1 MDKAL
6 YIAMTGAKHNMMA
19 QTARANNLANAN
31 TTGFKADFEQSR
43 AMPVFG
49 EHHPTRVYALTE
61 RPATD
66 MQSGTF
72 IQTDRSLDIAIKGD
86 GWIAV
91 QSNTGEEAYTRSG
104 EMVIDPNGVLRTGKG
119 LPVMGEGGPIVIPPA
134 AHVEIGVDGVISV
147 QAQGAAANELA
158 QVDRIKLVNPDKQ
171 QLEKGLDGLMRQ
183 RSGEPAAADGLVR
196 VESGFL
202 ESSNVNAA
210 QELINILS
218 LTRQYEMQTKMMKTV
233 DENSAAAASV
243 MRMS

>member
-66 MQSGTF
+66 MQSGAF
-72 IQTDRSLDIAIKGD
+72 IQTDRALDIAIQGD

-91 QSNTGEEAYTRSG
+91 QSNTGDEAYTRSG
-104 EMVIDPNGVLRTGKG
+104 ELVVDPNGVLRTGKG
-119 LPVMGEGGPIVIPPA
+119 LPVIGEGGPIVIPPA
-134 AHVEIGVDGVISV
+134 AHIEIGVDGVITV
-147 QAQGAAANELA
+147 QVQGAQANELA

-171 QLEKGLDGLMRQ
+171 QLEKGLDGLMRL
-183 RSGEPAAADGLVR
+183 RNGEPADADALVR

-202 ESSNVNAA
+202 EASNVNAA

>member
-31 TTGFKADFEQSR
+31 TTGFKADYEQSR

-49 EHHPTRVYALTE
+49 EHFPTRVYALTE

-66 MQSGTF
+66 MQGGAF
-72 IQTDRSLDIAIKGD
+72 IETGRALDVAVQGD
-86 GWIAV
+86 GWIGV
-91 QSNTGEEAYTRSG
+91 QSNTGDEAYTRSG
-104 EMVIDPNGVLRTGKG
+104 DLVIDPNGVLRTGKG

-134 AHVEIGVDGVISV
+134 SHVEIGVDGVITV
-147 QAQGAAANELA
+147 QAQGAQANELA

-171 QLEKGLDGLMRQ
+171 QMEKGLDGLMRL
-183 RSGEPAAADGLVR
+183 RTGEPAEADALVR

>member
-49 EHHPTRVYALTE
+49 EHFPTRVYALTE

-66 MQSGTF
+66 MQSGAF
-72 IQTDRSLDIAIKGD
+72 IQTDRALDIAIQGD

-91 QSNTGEEAYTRSG
+91 QSNTGDEAYTRSG
-104 EMVIDPNGVLRTGKG
+104 EMVVDPNGILRTGKG
-119 LPVMGEGGPIVIPPA
+119 LPVMGEGGAVVIPPA
-134 AHVEIGVDGVISV
+134 SHVEIGVDGVISV
-147 QAQGAAANELA
+147 QAQGAEANELV

-171 QLEKGLDGLMRQ
+171 QMEKGLDGLMRL
-183 RSGEPAAADGLVR
+183 RSGEPAEADAFVT

-210 QELINILS
+210 QELISILS

>member
-6 YIAMTGAKHNMMA
+6 YIAMTGAKNNMMA

-31 TTGFKADFEQSR
+31 TTGFKADFEQAR

-49 EHHPTRVYALTE
+49 ESFPTRVYSLSE

-66 MQSGTF
+66 MTSGAF
-72 IQTDRSLDIAIKGD
+72 IETGRSLDIAIQGD

-91 QSNTGEEAYTRSG
+91 ESGLGDEAYTRSG
-104 EMVIDPNGVLRTGKG
+104 EMMIDANGVLRTGKG
-119 LPVMGEGGPIVIPPA
+119 MPVMGEGGPIVIPPA
-134 AHVEIGVDGVISV
+134 QHVEIGVDGVITI
-147 QAQGAAANELA
+147 QPQGAGPNEVA
-158 QVDRIKLVNPDKQ
+158 QIDRIKLVNPDKQ
-171 QLEKGLDGLMRQ
+171 ELEKGLDGLMRQ
-183 RSGEPAAADGLVR
+183 RNGEPADADGFVR

-202 ESSNVNAA
+202 AASNVNAA
-210 QELINILS
+210 EELINILS

-243 MRMS
+243 MRMR

>member
-49 EHHPTRVYALTE
+49 EHFPTRVYALTE

-72 IQTDRSLDIAIKGD
+72 IQTDRALDIAIQGD

-91 QSNTGEEAYTRSG
+91 QSNTGDEAYTRSG
-104 EMVIDPNGVLRTGKG
+104 EMVIDSNGVLRTGKG

-147 QAQGAAANELA
+147 QAQGAQANELA

-171 QLEKGLDGLMRQ
+171 QMEKGLDGLMRL
-183 RSGEPAAADGLVR
+183 RSGEAAPADAFVT